1 MIFHKKGS
9 RKKCVSVQIWGGA
22 ANLTVKNCAK
32 LAMKGQEIGREI
44 IRSAANSPM
53 GSRRASP
60 VNQRKRF
67 HVNHQE
73 MNSTPRE

>member
-1 MIFHKKGS
+1 MIFHKKEAE
-9 RKKCVSVQIWGGA
+9 KNCVSVQIWGRA